1 MMVLVVT
8 NPPANAGYTVS
19 IPGSGRS
26 PGEGNDNLLQYSCLE
41 NSVDKGAS
49 RWGCQEL
56 DTPEHACTVKGGQ
69 KFKLRSL
76 CFQNAGFFNA
86 RYAPTPRKW
95 VTFLSSKQATSPS
108 ENSLA
113 CHFTEEKQGY
123 QTHSDL

>member
-41 NSVDKGAS
+41 NSMDKGAS
-49 RWGCQEL
+49 RWGRQES

-86 RYAPTPRKW
+86 KYAPTPRKW
-95 VTFLSSKQATSPS
+95 VTFLSSK
-108 ENSLA
+108 
-113 CHFTEEKQGY
+113 
-123 QTHSDL
+123 